1 MRGIGAI
8 LVLFLLMIS
17 LNTEAQCVMCK
28 AVAED
33 ASSTENVVGA
43 GINKAILYLMAVP
56 YLLLG
61 FLSVWFVRQRLKN
74 RQNAIS

>member
-1 MRGIGAI
+1 MRGIGAF
-8 LVLFLLMIS
+8 LVLFLLLLC

-33 ASSTENVVGA
+33 ASSTDNVVGA

-74 RQNAIS
+74 KKTALS